1 MELDPATLSPREAY
15 QLLIT
20 SIVPRPIAFVSTINP
35 QGLTNAA
42 PFSFFTALNARPALL
57 AFSVISPGGVE
68 KDTLRNIR
76 ATRDFVINI
85 VSEELADAMNT
96 ASGDFAEDV
105 SEIEL
110 TRLTAMPSVKVKAPW
125 IAESP
130 VSMECR
136 LTQIVEISDSF
147 VSIIMGEAVLFH
159 IRDGIYS
166 GGRLDEMQ
174 VRAIGALGT
183 NSYCRSDATFGLVRP
198 TIRPL
203 EPSR

>member
-1 MELDPATLSPREAY
+1 MDLDPAVLSPREAY

-20 SIVPRPIAFVSTINP
+20 SIVPRPIAFVSTVSP
-35 QGLTNAA
+35 QGVTNAA
-42 PFSFFTALNARPALL
+42 PFSFFTALNAQPPLL
-57 AFSVISPGGVE
+57 AFSVISPGGEE

-85 VSEELADAMNT
+85 VSADLADAMNT
-96 ASGDFAEDV
+96 ASGDFAAEV

-110 TRLTAMPSVKVKAPW
+110 ANLTARPSVKVSAPW

-136 LTQIVEISDSF
+136 LTQIIEIAESY
-147 VSIIMGEAVLFH
+147 VSIIMGQAVLFH
-159 IRDGIYS
+159 TRDGIYQE
-166 GGRLDEMQ
+166 GRLDEMQ

-183 NSYCRSDATFGLVRP
+183 NSYCHSDKTFGLVRP
-198 TIRPL
+198 SIRPSG
-203 EPSR
+203 PSR

>member
-1 MELDPATLSPREAY
+1 MDLDPATLSPREAY

-20 SIVPRPIAFVSTINP
+20 SIVPRPIAFVSTISA
-35 QGLTNAA
+35 QGVTNAA
-42 PFSFFTALNARPALL
+42 PFSFFTALNAQPALL
-57 AFSVISPGGVE
+57 AFSVISPGGEE
-68 KDTLRNIR
+68 KDTLRNVR

-85 VSEELADAMNT
+85 VSEDLADAMNT
-96 ASGDFAEDV
+96 ASGDFPADV

-110 TRLTAMPSVKVKAPW
+110 TNLTAMPSVKVKAPW

-136 LTQIVEISDSF
+136 LTQIIEISDSF

-159 IRDGIYS
+159 VRDGIYNE
-166 GGRLDEMQ
+166 GRLDETQ

-183 NSYCRSDATFGLVRP
+183 NSYSRSGETFGLVRP
-198 TIRPL
+198 SIRPP